1 MDTIAQCI
9 NSGLIESLSKQNV
22 DNREKCV
29 NVFKETMEKREKKNQ
44 LKEQKTEKEIDEE
57 VR

>member
-29 NVFKETMEKREKKNQ
+29 NVFKETMEKREKKNK